1 MKILQNNQELK
12 VNKIK
17 GENGVKGP
25 PQHQKE
31 QEHDTSL
38 DHAAP
43 LQGW

>member
-25 PQHQKE
+25 PNTKKNKNMTH
-31 QEHDTSL
+31 
-38 DHAAP
+38 P
-43 LQGW
+43 